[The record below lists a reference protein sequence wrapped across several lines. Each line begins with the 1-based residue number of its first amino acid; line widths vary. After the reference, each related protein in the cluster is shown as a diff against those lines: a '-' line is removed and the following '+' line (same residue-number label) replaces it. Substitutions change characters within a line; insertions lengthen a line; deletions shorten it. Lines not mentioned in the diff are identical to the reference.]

1 MLVLLLVTMLLVIG
15 LLALTVLVGLT
26 VTSLVTLITAP
37 GQLVRLL
44 RDRQLRRNHALEH
57 ATINV
62 IEERF
67 GPTRL
72 AGLARQDGFLIFGP
86 VAPALVLEAAE
97 EGLRRLQRGERQL
110 AIHPRCGTTL
120 VASQLVLALAFLATL
135 LLLRQLSLLPFLV
148 GLAAALLLGPRISP
162 LLQRWVTTDSQVD
175 GLAIQGLQ
183 PQLVPL
189 QLPWTNV
196 LVPVPGALLVR
207 TGTVEQA
214 SLGGSVTV
222 LTPDARSYQVGRY
235 QID

>member
-1 MLVLLLVTMLLVIG
+1 MLLLLLVTILLVIG

-26 VTSLVTLITAP
+26 VTSLVTLVTAP
-37 GQLVRLL
+37 GQLMRLL
-44 RDRQLRRNHALEH
+44 QNRQLRRNHALEH

-62 IEERF
+62 IEERL

-86 VAPALVLEAAE
+86 IAPALVLEAAQ
-97 EGLRRLQRGERQL
+97 EGLERLQRGERQL

-120 VASQLVLALAFLATL
+120 VASQLVLALAFLTTL
-135 LLLRQLSLLPFLV
+135 LLLRQVSFLPFLV

-162 LLQRWVTTDSQVD
+162 LLQRWVTTDSQVN

-189 QLPWTNV
+189 RLPWRDF
-196 LVPVPGALLVR
+196 LVPLPGALLVR
-207 TGTVEQA
+207 TGPSEEA

-222 LTPDARSYQVGRY
+222 LTPDARSYQIGRY